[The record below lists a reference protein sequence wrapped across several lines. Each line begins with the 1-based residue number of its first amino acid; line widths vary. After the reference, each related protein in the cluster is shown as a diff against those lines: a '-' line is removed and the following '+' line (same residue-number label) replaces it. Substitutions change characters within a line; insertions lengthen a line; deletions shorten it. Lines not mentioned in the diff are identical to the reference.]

1 MPDNYL
7 LSLKRLNKL
16 KERLNGNRE
25 LLKHYDEI
33 FQGQVQAGIK
43 EEVHDKGECGNV
55 TYLPHREVVKD
66 QSVTTKVRIIFDAS
80 ARLKGQPCLNDILH
94 KGPCLNPEL
103 YNLLLQLRVYPIAI
117 TGDTEK
123 AYLQISADE
132 KDRDLLRFLWFKNLF
147 NEHQVELCKYRFTRV
162 IFGANSSEFLLNAT
176 IENHVSKY
184 AVLDTEFVKKV
195 GKKFYVD
202 DLNTGVNS
210 VKEGVELV
218 KKIKVRFSEAQ
229 FNVRKFRSNSKELR
243 TYFET
248 LENVNIVN
256 DTVNKEVV
264 DSKIKNEQKILGILW
279 DEI

>member
-1 MPDNYL
+1 M
-7 LSLKRLNKL
+7 KR
-16 KERLNGNRE
+16 
-25 LLKHYDEI
+25 I
-33 FQGQVQAGIK
+33 
-43 EEVHDKGECGNV
+43 
-55 TYLPHREVVKD
+55 
-66 QSVTTKVRIIFDAS
+66 
-80 ARLKGQPCLNDILH
+80 
-94 KGPCLNPEL
+94 
-103 YNLLLQLRVYPIAI
+103 
-117 TGDTEK
+117 
-123 AYLQISADE
+123 
-132 KDRDLLRFLWFKNLF
+132 RDLLRFLWLKNLF

-195 GKKFYVD
+195 RKKFYVD
-202 DLNTGVNS
+202 DLNTSVNS

-256 DTVNKEVV
+256 NTVNKKVV
-264 DSKIKNEQKILGILW
+264 DSKINNEQKILGVYYGMKLKI
-279 DEI
+279 I

>member
-1 MPDNYL
+1 M
-7 LSLKRLNKL
+7 S
-16 KERLNGNRE
+16 
-25 LLKHYDEI
+25 
-33 FQGQVQAGIK
+33 
-43 EEVHDKGECGNV
+43 
-55 TYLPHREVVKD
+55 
-66 QSVTTKVRIIFDAS
+66 
-80 ARLKGQPCLNDILH
+80 LNDILY

-103 YNLLLQLRVYPIAI
+103 YNLLLQFRVYPIAI
-117 TGDTEK
+117 TGDIEK
-123 AYLQISADE
+123 AYLQISVDE
-132 KDRDLLRFLWFKNLF
+132 KDRDLLRFSWFKNLF
-147 NEHQVELCKYRFTRV
+147 NEHQVELCTYRFTRV
-162 IFGANSSEFLLNAT
+162 IFGANCSQFLLNAT

-195 GKKFYVD
+195 RKKFYVD

-256 DTVNKEVV
+256 NTVNKEVL
-264 DSKIKNEQKILGILW
+264 DSKINNEQKILGILW
-279 DEI
+279 DEVEDI